1 MCVVRDSLWGSR
13 ALKTSNQIVRGILLF
28 WFSRLFGPSHPIR
41 NIKIII
47 IELLEFVF
55 PELLNSSLSK
65 SAIIFYISAE
75 NKIGANSKT
84 AAVTNHDDILEYK
97 ICLVNV
103 WNNYEPIHSFQ
114 WLRYYWLV
122 PELCDIV
129 ATLLLG
135 TFERRCQAR
144 LKHTRCVERMLN
156 NKLFVKDY
164 YLK

>member
-1 MCVVRDSLWGSR
+1 M
-13 ALKTSNQIVRGILLF
+13 
-28 WFSRLFGPSHPIR
+28 
-41 NIKIII
+41 KIII

-65 SAIIFYISAE
+65 SVTTLYISAE
-75 NKIGANSKT
+75 NEIGANSKT
-84 AAVTNHDDILEYK
+84 TVVTEHDDILECK

-122 PELCDIV
+122 PELCDII
-129 ATLLLG
+129 ATLLLD

-144 LKHTRCVERMLN
+144 SKCMRCVERMLN
-156 NKLFVKDY
+156 NKLFVEEY